1 MPAKTPS
8 PIGRTERVFPGSWN
22 VDVVESG
29 AVVPEPWDVGVG
41 GDTVGV
47 VVVVGGVSP
56 VGDGRTGVGVF

>member
-22 VDVVESG
+22 ADVAG
-29 AVVPEPWDVGVG
+29 AEVSEPWDVGLG

-47 VVVVGGVSP
+47 VGVVGGPSP
-56 VGDGRTGVGVF
+56 VEEGGTGVVGMF